1 MTSGTSTLPV
11 RPEGAWVLW
20 TDLVAEDGM
29 LEALDTAGPRPL
41 DGARAAKNN
50 WSNRFADACAVMV
63 ANEVRENP
71 EFGRFEVRP
80 NSDGSGREALTFVG
94 SGDQKRVDV
103 LASTLASGLQL
114 GVSLKGMNFQD
125 RQSGNFDKNL
135 TGRTYELQA
144 EVSAIHGYQ
153 PEAFLVGLFFL
164 PIGATGDKR
173 TGASSFART
182 VSRLRSKTGRI
193 DTSLPSQLVRCDA
206 AAVALYSPGDP
217 SDDVARGAVRFFD
230 VLTDPP
236 RRGRPRIETTL
247 DLPELVAGWAEQ
259 RQRAAG
265 SKIDYVEPEE
275 S

>member
-1 MTSGTSTLPV
+1 V
-11 RPEGAWVLW
+11 RWADLGA
-20 TDLVAEDGM
+20 DEGM
-29 LEALDTAGPRPL
+29 LGALKAAGVRPL
-41 DGARAAKNN
+41 DGDRAAKNN

-63 ANEVRENP
+63 AGEVRQNA

-125 RQSGNFDKNL
+125 GQSGNYDKNL

-164 PIGATGDKR
+164 PIGATGDKQI
-173 TGASSFART
+173 GDSSFART
-182 VSRLRSKTGRI
+182 VARLRSRTGRI
-193 DTSLPSQLVRCDA
+193 DTTLPSQLVRCDA

-230 VLTDPP
+230 VMTDPP
-236 RRGRPRIETTL
+236 RRGRPRLDTTL
-247 DLPELVAGWAEQ
+247 QLPDLVDRWAEQ

-265 SKIDYVEPEE
+265 RKIDYVDPEDD
-275 S
+275 